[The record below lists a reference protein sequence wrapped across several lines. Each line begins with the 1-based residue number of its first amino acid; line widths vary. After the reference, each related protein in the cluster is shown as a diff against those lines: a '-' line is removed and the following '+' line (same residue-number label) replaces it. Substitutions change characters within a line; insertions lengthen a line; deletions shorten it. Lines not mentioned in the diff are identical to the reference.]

1 MPVLQAAALK
11 ANGKLGK
18 IQDRNSN
25 DYKPDAV
32 SPNPKFKLDF
42 QTKPLMV
49 KPDQYGF
56 REQFA
61 RYAAACF
68 SIGAQSAGLRSSAVR
83 GPHEQIKPPPA
94 S

>member
-1 MPVLQAAALK
+1 MGSWEK
-11 ANGKLGK
+11 SRTE
-18 IQDRNSN
+18 IRN

-32 SPNPKFKLDF
+32 SPNPKFKLGRRDF